1 MNYKMIKSRIKMA
14 LYRVIINYMDEGA
27 YEANIS
33 TQENNI
39 IISPSP
45 PGVNRIEGL
54 DLSIPFTMLDNVAKV
69 NVTTIRLELFNG
81 LHVDITFGNPQ
92 SKSSFRRRIR
102 ADSDEDSG
110 VSSGTPSPPL

>member
-1 MNYKMIKSRIKMA
+1 MIKSRIKMA

-27 YEANIS
+27 YEANIT

-39 IISPSP
+39 IISPGP
-45 PGVNRIEGL
+45 VNRIEGL
-54 DLSIPFTMLDNVAKV
+54 DLSIPFTMLENVANV